1 MPCQPET
8 PLLASWYKQE
18 HGRIALVG
26 LDENDTT
33 AKALA
38 FAHAKGVTYP
48 LGSDPLT
55 TVTGPYGVDAL
66 PQTFFLNANHRI
78 VEHVLGAMT
87 KADLAQGVAL
97 MNAPGRRARRP
108 SSRHDDPDA
117 DRAAV
122 RAAAALRLGHQ
133 AHAAVGVR
141 RARADGRRPG
151 SWSPCR
157 SGHRQSQQASDL
169 RGYFGDVTTGVGS
182 CAAALRDSMTSYQA
196 VAGGDTAELGTA
208 RSIVGYG
215 ASNCEVASNESL
227 SDFANYQVTESLDSL
242 RLTAADN
249 DVISWAFD
257 ATRYQQDM
265 LAALAA
271 AEHAR
276 RPGQGGSGARPGSG
290 RR

>member
-1 MPCQPET
+1 V
-8 PLLASWYKQE
+8 LIVVA
-18 HGRIALVG
+18 G
-26 LDENDTT
+26 
-33 AKALA
+33 
-38 FAHAKGVTYP
+38 
-48 LGSDPLT
+48 
-55 TVTGPYGVDAL
+55 
-66 PQTFFLNANHRI
+66 FL
-78 VEHVLGAMT
+78 
-87 KADLAQGVAL
+87 VAL
-97 MNAPGRRARRP
+97 SVRP
-108 SSRHDDPDA
+108 SA
-117 DRAAV
+117 
-122 RAAAALRLGHQ
+122 
-133 AHAAVGVR
+133 
-141 RARADGRRPG
+141 
-151 SWSPCR
+151 
-157 SGHRQSQQASDL
+157 SQQASDL

-271 AEHAR
+271 AATPAAQAKAEAALGSDLAALNAERATIDAIWNAAKKSTGDASPLPNLTAR
-276 RPGQGGSGARPGSG
+276 AQAGQNASGVSG
-290 RR
+290 